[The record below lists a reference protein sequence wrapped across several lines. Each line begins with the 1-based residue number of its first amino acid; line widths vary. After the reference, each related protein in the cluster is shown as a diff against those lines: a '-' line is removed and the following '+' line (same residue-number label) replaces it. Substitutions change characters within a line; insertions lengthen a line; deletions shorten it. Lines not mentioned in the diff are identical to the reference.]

1 MFLITKDEKI
11 ADVIWKDPEI
21 AKVFQKYNIKAFG
34 WGSMGNY
41 RIGDAAR
48 KKGIKLDNL
57 LDDLNQYEN
66 TQ

>member
-1 MFLITKDEKI
+1 
-11 ADVIWKDPEI
+11 
-21 AKVFQKYNIKAFG
+21 
-34 WGSMGNY
+34 MGNY

-57 LDDLNQYEN
+57 LDDLNQYKN